1 MLKADI
7 ASTSRIESEVSQA
20 TAALLAKW
28 LKHAASIESDVVQ
41 VRRHLHKNPE
51 LSFEEVATANFV
63 YMELLSAKIFDIDRN
78 VGDGYGIVARVHGSK
93 PGPTIALRADM
104 DGLPITEETDLP
116 FASENTG
123 AMHACGHD
131 IHTATLLGVAQVIQA
146 HRDEFA
152 GTVVFIFQHAEE
164 KKPGGAKAIVDAGYL
179 AGVDAV
185 FGLHIDP
192 SKEAGTVGYS
202 LGYGSAAS
210 DAFEIKIQGRG
221 GHASS
226 PHTAIDSVVIA
237 AETIAN
243 LQTLVSRV
251 SNPIEPLV
259 VTVAGVDAGMGAPN
273 IIADTATLV
282 GTVRSSSPEGR
293 VTIKNQFIQ
302 IAEMTAAMHG
312 GSASVDYEEGYP
324 AIQNTASIVTDL
336 VAAIDYSA
344 VFTDVIE
351 NTAATGAMMNGED
364 FAYYLEDTPGAF
376 FTIGCDFLE
385 KDKQGQASY
394 PLHNSKFVANE
405 ACILNAMSLFL
416 VILSQ
421 YLKVVP
427 HD

>member
-104 DGLPITEETDLP
+104 DALPITEETDLP

-394 PLHNSKFVANE
+394 PLHNSRFVANE

-416 VILSQ
+416 VTLSQ

>member
-104 DGLPITEETDLP
+104 DALPITEETDLP

-259 VTVAGVDAGMGAPN
+259 VTVAGVDSGMGAPN

-394 PLHNSKFVANE
+394 PLHNSRFVANE

-416 VILSQ
+416 VTLSQ

>member
-104 DGLPITEETDLP
+104 DALPITEETDLP

-123 AMHACGHD
+123 VMHACGHD

-394 PLHNSKFVANE
+394 PLHNSRFVANE

-416 VILSQ
+416 VTLSQ

>member
-104 DGLPITEETDLP
+104 DALPITEETDLP

-351 NTAATGAMMNGED
+351 NTAATGAMMNGEA

-394 PLHNSKFVANE
+394 PLHNSRFVANE

-416 VILSQ
+416 VTLSQ

>member
-104 DGLPITEETDLP
+104 DALPITEETDLP

-192 SKEAGTVGYS
+192 SKEAGTAGYS

-394 PLHNSKFVANE
+394 PLHNSRFVANE

-416 VILSQ
+416 VTLSQ

>member
-104 DGLPITEETDLP
+104 DALPITEETDLP

-273 IIADTATLV
+273 IIADTATLLAQYGPHRQKV
-282 GTVRSSSPEGR
+282 GSQSRT
-293 VTIKNQFIQ
+293 
-302 IAEMTAAMHG
+302 
-312 GSASVDYEEGYP
+312 
-324 AIQNTASIVTDL
+324 
-336 VAAIDYSA
+336 
-344 VFTDVIE
+344 
-351 NTAATGAMMNGED
+351 
-364 FAYYLEDTPGAF
+364 
-376 FTIGCDFLE
+376 
-385 KDKQGQASY
+385 
-394 PLHNSKFVANE
+394 NSFK
-405 ACILNAMSLFL
+405 SLR
-416 VILSQ
+416 
-421 YLKVVP
+421 
-427 HD
+427 

>member
-78 VGDGYGIVARVHGSK
+78 VGDGYGIVARVHGSE

-104 DGLPITEETDLP
+104 DALPITEETDLP

-123 AMHACGHD
+123 VMHACGHD

-394 PLHNSKFVANE
+394 PLHNSRFVANE

-416 VILSQ
+416 VTLSQ

>member
-104 DGLPITEETDLP
+104 DALPITEETDLP

-385 KDKQGQASY
+385 KDKQGQANY
-394 PLHNSKFVANE
+394 PLHNSRFVANE

-416 VILSQ
+416 VTLSQ

>member
-1 MLKADI
+1 MLKADL

-104 DGLPITEETDLP
+104 DALPITEETDLP

-394 PLHNSKFVANE
+394 PLHNSRFVANE

-416 VILSQ
+416 VTLSQ

>member
-41 VRRHLHKNPE
+41 VRRHIHQNPE
-51 LSFEEVATANFV
+51 LSFEEAQTANFV

-78 VGDGYGIVARVHGSK
+78 VGDGYGIVARVHGAK
-93 PGPTIALRADM
+93 PGPTIALRADI

-116 FASENTG
+116 FASENPG
-123 AMHACGHD
+123 VMHACGHD

-179 AGVDAV
+179 TGVDAV
-185 FGLHIDP
+185 FGLHVDP

-210 DAFEIKIQGRG
+210 DTFEIKIQGRG

-259 VTVAGVDAGMGAPN
+259 VTVSGVDAGMGAPN

-293 VTIKNQFIQ
+293 ATIKNQFIQ

-324 AIQNTASIVTDL
+324 AIQNTAGIVTDL

-376 FTIGCDFLE
+376 FTVGCDFLE
-385 KDKQGQASY
+385 TDKQGQASY

-405 ACILNAMSLFL
+405 ACVLNAMSLFL

>member
-78 VGDGYGIVARVHGSK
+78 VGDGYGIVARVHGSE

-104 DGLPITEETDLP
+104 DALPITEETDLP

-394 PLHNSKFVANE
+394 PLHNSRFVANE

-416 VILSQ
+416 VTLSQ

>member
-104 DGLPITEETDLP
+104 DALPITEETDLP

-364 FAYYLEDTPGAF
+364 FACYLEDTPGAF

-394 PLHNSKFVANE
+394 PLHNSRFVANE

-416 VILSQ
+416 VTLSQ

>member
-104 DGLPITEETDLP
+104 DALPITEETDLP

-364 FAYYLEDTPGAF
+364 FACYLEDTPGAF
-376 FTIGCDFLE
+376 FTIGCDFLG

-394 PLHNSKFVANE
+394 PLHNSRFVANE

-416 VILSQ
+416 VTLSQ

>member
-104 DGLPITEETDLP
+104 DALPITEETDLP

-123 AMHACGHD
+123 VMHACGHD
-131 IHTATLLGVAQVIQA
+131 IHTATLLGVAQVIQG

-394 PLHNSKFVANE
+394 PLHNSRFVANE

-416 VILSQ
+416 VTLSQ